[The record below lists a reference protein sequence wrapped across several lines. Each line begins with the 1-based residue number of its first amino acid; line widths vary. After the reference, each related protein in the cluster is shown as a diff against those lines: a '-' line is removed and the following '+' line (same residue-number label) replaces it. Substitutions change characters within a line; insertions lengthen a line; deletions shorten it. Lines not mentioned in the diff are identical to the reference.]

1 MRLIDYVVPEAIIL
15 DMKATTK
22 EEAIRELAESLD
34 AAGVFD
40 AGNAERAMNFCH
52 NRENLGS
59 TGVGS
64 GIATPEMMARD
75 HYRMCFTIGLARQG
89 IDFDSL
95 DGAKVDLFIPMVYSL
110 VPGSWICM
118 APLVGNVIRDDAFVG
133 RLRQACTREEIMAV
147 IEADTTECTCKDQK
161 GCRKSK
167 GAPGVTPDAHEPLP

>member
-40 AGNAERAMNFCH
+40 AGNAKIAIKSCH
-52 NRENLGS
+52 NREDLGS
-59 TGVGS
+59 TGVGR
-64 GIATPEMMARD
+64 GIATPEMIAPD
-75 HYRMCFTIGLARQG
+75 HYRMCFTVGLARNG
-89 IDFDSL
+89 IEFDSL
-95 DGAKVDLFIPMVYSL
+95 DGAQVDLFLPMVYSS

-118 APLVGNVIRDDAFVG
+118 APLVGNVIRDDAFVR
-133 RLRQACTREEIMAV
+133 RLRQACTREEIMAA
-147 IEADTTECTCKDQK
+147 IEAITTECTCEDQK